1 MSLTG
6 DKSEL
11 ERINLEMVFTASLRK
26 ERREPKTKAWDTSM
40 GKLSEGAVR
49 QAGRPPEMHSVQGV
63 HKKQQQQQKHFKEK
77 GTINCAKCCQRV
89 K

>member
-11 ERINLEMVFTASLRK
+11 ERIYLEMVFTASLRK
-26 ERREPKTKAWDTSM
+26 ERREPKTKAWDIST
-40 GKLSEGAVR
+40 GKLSEGAVG

-63 HKKQQQQQKHFKEK
+63 NKKQQQQHFKEK